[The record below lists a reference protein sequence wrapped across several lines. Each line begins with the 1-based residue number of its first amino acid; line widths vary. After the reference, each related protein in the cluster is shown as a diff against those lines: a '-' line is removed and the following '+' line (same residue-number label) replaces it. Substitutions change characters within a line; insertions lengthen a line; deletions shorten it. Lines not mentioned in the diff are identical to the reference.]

1 MARTFKH
8 LSFEQK
14 LSLKEML
21 DGGYPIAEIGTKL
34 GYHRSTIYREI
45 ERGSV
50 NGIYDP
56 EYSEEQYQLKQ
67 AEKGPEAILD
77 ANPELAAHIAD
88 LILNQKLSPERII
101 EHLKAE
107 DKYARIPLSK
117 ECIYYNLDKGR
128 IPGVTRKSLRTESS
142 TLFSGGQICIP
153 KWVLE
158 KLNLKDGDILDLTVT
173 DDGKI
178 IYQKKDSQP

>member
-14 LSLKEML
+14 LRLKEML
-21 DGGYPIAEIGTKL
+21 DSGFPIAEISNNL
-34 GYHRSTIYREI
+34 RYHYSTIYREI

-50 NGIYDP
+50 NGVYDP
-56 EYSEEQYQLKQ
+56 EYSEEQYQLKM
-67 AEKGPEAILD
+67 AEKGPESIFD
-77 ANPELAAHIAD
+77 ANPKLASHIAD
-88 LILNQKLSPERII
+88 LILHQKLSPEKIV
-101 EHLKAE
+101 EYLKTE

-128 IPGVTRKSLRTESS
+128 IPGVTRESLRTESS
-142 TLFSGGQICIP
+142 TIFSGGQICIP
-153 KWVLE
+153 KWVLR
-158 KLNLKDGDILDLTVT
+158 KLDLKDGDILDLTVT

-178 IYQKKDSQP
+178 IYRKRDSHP